1 MKIYESKLVLV
12 AFLLFGPFHFGAAG
26 QSATDD
32 TLVSTGEGKDASL
45 TPEIEMA
52 IMKAMN
58 MEDRIANR
66 QEIMPKPRDGE
77 ASADDVSGEWICF
90 TTMTLNPTTGMGIM
104 QINLEQDGEKLK
116 GEGGQLRH
124 PYDPPSTIRPIGGWT
139 LPSGYVGRFIKHTPR
154 GHNLI
159 VFERQNATGAT
170 WAIFT
175 AMISGDGRT
184 ATGQIVNRGGHY
196 GSMLMVRREA
206 LSDYQHLLT
215 DEGRAREATRR
226 LKGIDDLE
234 AAFDAKSMDLARN
247 QWWILD
253 RNKDGYVSYK
263 EFPHPDWTRANRNG
277 DEELDWAEE
286 LMDRI
291 LRQLARKRL
300 YAAKY
305 GASPEREWS
314 SRHEWGVE
322 RPDFAYLFPFIDWD
336 RDGKITA
343 AEYEAFDTQVKSY
356 IDPAF
361 PKRNEK
367 GQTGMD
373 ILRSYLKGRASER
386 KTSWESQEEWNRDKA
401 TMEWIFPFIDK
412 NSDGKIDS
420 AEYQA
425 IQVYKK
431 QHTDWQDRARKE
443 LGIEPPQ
450 GN

>member
-12 AFLLFGPFHFGAAG
+12 AFLLLGPFHFGAAG
-26 QSATDD
+26 QSATDN
-32 TLVSTGEGKDASL
+32 TLASAGEGKDASL

-52 IMKAMN
+52 IMRAMN
-58 MEDRIANR
+58 MENRIANR

-159 VFERQNATGAT
+159 VFERQNATGT

-305 GASPEREWS
+305 GASPERVWS
-314 SRHEWGVE
+314 SRHERGVE